1 MINDDATGFSVQ
13 TGVRVVRKVDA
24 VRISGATGTYGVR
37 VNGVYHPVAGEA
49 CGGRPVYKKEGV
61 NMWIEYWTGTRRWQ
75 VKSEVDK
82 GKDVAL
88 MFSHAGT
95 EAGAVEEVTGG
106 WQVVNDDGTSF
117 SVQAGV
123 RVVRRVDAVPSS
135 PTMDDGGHT
144 TLRAPLRPFEA
155 GPVPSGCDAPGPGV
169 QAGVRVMRKADAV
182 RISGATGKHGARVN
196 GVYHPVAGETCG
208 GRPVYKKEGGDGW
221 IEYSSEWQEWQV
233 KLEAS
238 KGKNVASM
246 FSHAVTE
253 AWAVEEVT
261 GGWQVVNDDTTGH
274 SVQAG
279 VRVMKKETDSNMRW
293 KEEGRRGE
301 RCYGYMPMDD
311 EGALGG
317 AAPAAAGAT
326 ASEAAEA
333 PAGTKKR
340 IAERKRKKHQKQKT
354 LVLRRE
360 EAKQAEIQELQQ
372 RDAALHLEETKGYKR
387 QKEQRRKQNQKRQ
400 KCEQKPET
408 AHTYTDD
415 ARTAGAGNGGIT
427 HLAACPPPA
436 STSIV
441 ESLKSMHQR
450 MLSLAESLQAVDS
463 QSRRT
468 SSLGLVGP
476 KMSVLALDA
485 QRMLCLM
492 QQNLE
497 SASLLQFQV
506 GAQVQAAGRVRE
518 RQDYGVRTAATVSD
532 TAIMSAMSSMS
543 QQMRCIGLQLHTC
556 SQQAQQFQVRTGL
569 GSHPTCMNA
578 LATQQML
585 TFLTLYMPM
594 SVTVTVGAAAKIL
607 DAIRVLE
614 GNEGHHAAPVPTLRA
629 ESAATNTVTSK
640 LPSKEKSAARL
651 ANNEKQRLRTT
662 ARQAAAVRTKQR
674 KAEKMRLQGMAQANP
689 ADKRGKGAARAA
701 RTQRRE
707 KGRSDKAHAGGA
719 DGPAQP
725 AGPTTPRLC
734 SFYLL
739 PADMARVRTAV
750 LPSVAMNIDV
760 LASCSKGDTC
770 TRLHT
775 PEASAKCCERL
786 ISKYRRK
793 DSRVSAEERLLARF
807 SGEQRGK
814 LMHFDFNKG
823 FGFITPDNCRP
834 GADKRRQRI
843 FFHRR
848 DWRCSSEFPDTP
860 TGLPIQVRFHRQQSK
875 RPQGG
880 RWRAVK
886 VSRLGGTKVH
896 EPMLALSG
904 RSGGGLGSGGRLSA
918 AQSLRTSSF
927 LTTVHV
933 GGSSGRG
940 SAVDRAPTRAC
951 AEGRQRRIVT
961 KDVGGRGSVPGAGS
975 GARRS
980 PPHCHDALR
989 GGTKVTTSAMRDPTD
1004 KERAATRAKKF
1015 AQPAT

>member
-1 MINDDATGFSVQ
+1 
-13 TGVRVVRKVDA
+13 
-24 VRISGATGTYGVR
+24 
-37 VNGVYHPVAGEA
+37 
-49 CGGRPVYKKEGV
+49 
-61 NMWIEYWTGTRRWQ
+61 
-75 VKSEVDK
+75 
-82 GKDVAL
+82 
-88 MFSHAGT
+88 
-95 EAGAVEEVTGG
+95 
-106 WQVVNDDGTSF
+106 
-117 SVQAGV
+117 
-123 RVVRRVDAVPSS
+123 
-135 PTMDDGGHT
+135 
-144 TLRAPLRPFEA
+144 
-155 GPVPSGCDAPGPGV
+155 
-169 QAGVRVMRKADAV
+169 MRKADAV

-532 TAIMSAMSSMS
+532 TAIMSAMSFMS

-1015 AQPAT
+1015 AQPPT

>member
-1 MINDDATGFSVQ
+1 M
-13 TGVRVVRKVDA
+13 
-24 VRISGATGTYGVR
+24 
-37 VNGVYHPVAGEA
+37 
-49 CGGRPVYKKEGV
+49 
-61 NMWIEYWTGTRRWQ
+61 
-75 VKSEVDK
+75 
-82 GKDVAL
+82 
-88 MFSHAGT
+88 
-95 EAGAVEEVTGG
+95 
-106 WQVVNDDGTSF
+106 
-117 SVQAGV
+117 
-123 RVVRRVDAVPSS
+123 
-135 PTMDDGGHT
+135 
-144 TLRAPLRPFEA
+144 
-155 GPVPSGCDAPGPGV
+155 
-169 QAGVRVMRKADAV
+169 
-182 RISGATGKHGARVN
+182 
-196 GVYHPVAGETCG
+196 
-208 GRPVYKKEGGDGW
+208 
-221 IEYSSEWQEWQV
+221 
-233 KLEAS
+233 
-238 KGKNVASM
+238 
-246 FSHAVTE
+246 
-253 AWAVEEVT
+253 
-261 GGWQVVNDDTTGH
+261 
-274 SVQAG
+274 
-279 VRVMKKETDSNMRW
+279 
-293 KEEGRRGE
+293 
-301 RCYGYMPMDD
+301 
-311 EGALGG
+311 
-317 AAPAAAGAT
+317 
-326 ASEAAEA
+326 
-333 PAGTKKR
+333 
-340 IAERKRKKHQKQKT
+340 
-354 LVLRRE
+354 
-360 EAKQAEIQELQQ
+360 
-372 RDAALHLEETKGYKR
+372 
-387 QKEQRRKQNQKRQ
+387 
-400 KCEQKPET
+400 
-408 AHTYTDD
+408 
-415 ARTAGAGNGGIT
+415 
-427 HLAACPPPA
+427 AACPPPA

-518 RQDYGVRTAATVSD
+518 KQDHGVRTAANVSD
-532 TAIMSAMSSMS
+532 AAIMSAMSFMS

-569 GSHPTCMNA
+569 GSHPACMNA

-585 TFLTLYMPM
+585 TFLTLQMPM

-614 GNEGHHAAPVPTLRA
+614 GKEGHHADPVPTLRV
-629 ESAATNTVTSK
+629 ESAATNTVTPK

-701 RTQRRE
+701 RTQRRK
-707 KGRSDKAHAGGA
+707 KGRSDKALVGGV

-725 AGPTTPRLC
+725 AGPKTPRLC

-739 PADMARVRTAV
+739 PADMARVRTAI
-750 LPSVAMNIDV
+750 LPSVAMNIDI

-770 TRLHT
+770 THLHT

-793 DSRVSAEERLLARF
+793 DSRVSAEERRLARF

-843 FFHRR
+843 FFHLR

-918 AQSLRTSSF
+918 TQSLRTSSF

-961 KDVGGRGSVPGAGS
+961 KDVGGRGSAPGAGS